1 MAGAQLL
8 KLDRQNAL
16 FSGEKFD
23 WKESGFPSVFSSTC
37 IWLLLLLVLFDLG
50 LRFSQ
55 PLQYVADPRFRPV
68 RYDPWVAKFPRFF
81 DANVNPTVAL
91 IGSSLPMAAFGKY
104 DRLSGKAG
112 LKSDSDV
119 ELRTYL
125 DSTYFASLLNSH
137 YGRRDQVS
145 NLTCAGCM
153 ASDAYVI
160 TQALLDKKRTP
171 EIIIYGIAPRDF
183 QDNCMPK
190 IGQSPI
196 FEVIPG
202 WVTWGDLFQFRGSPA
217 EGLQRFFSCLFDFYR
232 SRRKYRDVCV
242 GLFSDWI
249 NHPQTLFACAT
260 LRAQPQAAASVCNM
274 PPVSQAAASLGNES
288 DKPASKAEDLK
299 MYERRYQPFNGE
311 RFGQEREYFERLL
324 KACAQRHVRLILVRM
339 PLTAEN
345 AALMPAELSRRFD
358 ETLAAAVKSG
368 AASVID
374 MNSGIFAADDF
385 VDSAH
390 LNEMGSKKFQ
400 DNLVGKLSQ
409 LVSK

>member
-1 MAGAQLL
+1 MLL
-8 KLDRQNAL
+8 IFL
-16 FSGEKFD
+16 E
-23 WKESGFPSVFSSTC
+23 
-37 IWLLLLLVLFDLG
+37 LG

-81 DANVNPTVAL
+81 DSNVNPSVAL

-125 DSTYFASLLNSH
+125 ESTYFASLLNSH
-137 YGRRDQVS
+137 YGRHDQVS

-160 TQALLDKKRTP
+160 SQALLDKKKTP

-217 EGLQRFFSCLFDFYR
+217 EGLQRFFSCLSDFYR
-232 SRRKYRDVCV
+232 SRRKYRDVSV
-242 GLFSDWI
+242 GLFSEWI
-249 NHPQTLFACAT
+249 NHPQTLFACAS
-260 LRAQPQAAASVCNM
+260 LRAEPKAEASVCNV
-274 PPVSQAAASLGNES
+274 PAVARASGNES
-288 DKPASKAEDLK
+288 DKPVSKDEDLK

-324 KACAQRHVRLILVRM
+324 KACATRYVRLILVRM

-345 AALMPAELSRRFD
+345 AALIPAELSRRFD
-358 ETLAAAVKSG
+358 ETLAEAVKSG
-368 AASVID
+368 RASVID
-374 MNSGIFAADDF
+374 MNSGIFVPADF

-390 LNEMGSKKFQ
+390 LNEIGSKKFQ
-400 DNLVGKLSQ
+400 DNLVGKLS
-409 LVSK
+409 LSVSK